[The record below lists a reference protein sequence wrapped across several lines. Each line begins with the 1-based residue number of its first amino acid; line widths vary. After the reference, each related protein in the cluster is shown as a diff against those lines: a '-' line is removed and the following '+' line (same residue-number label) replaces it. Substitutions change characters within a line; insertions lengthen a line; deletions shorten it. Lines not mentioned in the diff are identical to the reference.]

1 LHELT
6 TSFVL
11 GYHGCDRAVA
21 EALIAGDA
29 FRYETNEWDW
39 LGSGVYFW
47 ESNPLRGI
55 EYAYELK
62 ANPRK
67 AKSSVNNPAVVGAV
81 IDLGLCL
88 DLTSSMG
95 IRALKTSYENFVTC
109 CEAEG
114 RAIPA
119 NKGGPDRLMRNLD
132 CAVINHLHMID
143 SSGNFAP
150 IRYHQRHL
158 SGGRSD
164 LSGRR
169 LSRKNARSN
178 LRQKSRMHQ
187 GCVPRAAALSQRL
200 RSAAMRRGVAAAWIE
215 ANGTDPAA
223 RTAAVRSRRFSAI
236 FIMRRRALP

>member
-1 LHELT
+1 LHKLT

-21 EALIAGDA
+21 HALIGGDD

-62 ANPRK
+62 AYPRK
-67 AKSSVNNPAVVGAV
+67 TKGSVSEPAVVGAV

-95 IRALKTSYENFVTC
+95 IRTLKTSYEYFVMFC
-109 CEAEG
+109 RDEN
-114 RAIPA
+114 RALPT

-132 CAVINHLHMID
+132 CAVVNPCTAVERPVTCPRSIPSEASFRRAIR
-143 SSGNFAP
+143 SIRAPAFAKK
-150 IRYHQRHL
+150 RTF
-158 SGGRSD
+158 
-164 LSGRR
+164 
-169 LSRKNARSN
+169 
-178 LRQKSRMHQ
+178 
-187 GCVPRAAALSQRL
+187 
-200 RSAAMRRGVAAAWIE
+200 RSASEISNA
-215 ANGTDPAA
+215 
-223 RTAAVRSRRFSAI
+223 SRVCSAC
-236 FIMRRRALP
+236 RRAI

>member
-11 GYHGCDRAVA
+11 GYHGCDRAAA
-21 EALIAGDA
+21 EALIAGDE

-39 LGSGVYFW
+39 LGSGAYFW

-67 AKSSVNNPAVVGAV
+67 TKGSVNDPAVVGAV

-95 IRALKTSYENFVTC
+95 IRALKTSYENFVTFC
-109 CEAEG
+109 QAEG
-114 RAIPA
+114 RAIPT

-132 CAVINHLHMID
+132 CAVINHLHMI
-143 SSGNFAP
+143 
-150 IRYHQRHL
+150 
-158 SGGRSD
+158 
-164 LSGRR
+164 
-169 LSRKNARSN
+169 
-178 LRQKSRMHQ
+178 
-187 GCVPRAAALSQRL
+187 RAATLPPFDTVRGIFQEGDPIYQNAGFREKTHVQICVRNLECIKGVFRVPPRYLKDFVPLS
-200 RSAAMRRGVAAAWIE
+200 
-215 ANGTDPAA
+215 
-223 RTAAVRSRRFSAI
+223 
-236 FIMRRRALP
+236 